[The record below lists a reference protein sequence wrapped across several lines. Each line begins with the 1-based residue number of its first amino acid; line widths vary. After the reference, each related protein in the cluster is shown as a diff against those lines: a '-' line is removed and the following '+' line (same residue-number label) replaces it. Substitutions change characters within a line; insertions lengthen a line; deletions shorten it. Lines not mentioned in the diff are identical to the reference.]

1 MPTRPFFE
9 PGVAAGKGHTMVAD
23 ASDYTRF
30 LRMAAVTATTA
41 VPQGT
46 PGPTFN
52 HGITDRKTST
62 IPAEVRFFSQI
73 YGQFNSSAKNRG

>member
-30 LRMAAVTATTA
+30 LRIAAVTATTA
-41 VPQGT
+41 VAQGT
-46 PGPTFN
+46 PNPTFK

-62 IPAEVRFFSQI
+62 IPAEVRFFSHI
-73 YGQFNSSAKNRG
+73 YGQFNSVAKNRG

>member
-1 MPTRPFFE
+1 MPPRPFFE

-30 LRMAAVTATTA
+30 LRLSALTATSA

-46 PGPTFN
+46 PGPTFRL
-52 HGITDRKTST
+52 GIPGVKSTSV
-62 IPAEVRFFSQI
+62 PSEVRFFSQI
-73 YGQFNSSAKNRG
+73 YGQFNSFAKNRG

>member
-9 PGVAAGKGHTMVAD
+9 PGANGKGHIMVAD

-41 VPQGT
+41 VPQRT
-46 PGPTFN
+46 PNPTFK
-52 HGITDRKTST
+52 HGIPDRKTST
-62 IPAEVRFFSQI
+62 IPAEVRFFSQL
-73 YGQFNSSAKNRG
+73 YGEFNSAAKNRG